1 VCLKA
6 AKKRRNSKG
15 LRSTRLF
22 SGLTSKLESG
32 LSKAIGREVSVGS
45 GHVTRRVIERM
56 FTEGGALAGVS
67 VKQLGKTLNKGE
79 FYKDAVTGSFME
91 KPEYRLGAG
100 LAILRFVESRST
112 GLVAGC
118 ANCGSICLQIIQI
131 RPQRLKKLA
140 RTLRKL
146 DRQRRSSYAEHLSC
160 FSL

>member
-1 VCLKA
+1 MGLILP
-6 AKKRRNSKG
+6 KG

-79 FYKDAVTGSFME
+79 FYKDAVTGSFIAVRKNVAIAFVVDKSKVIIKTVE
-91 KPEYRLGAG
+91 NAG
-100 LAILRFVESRST
+100 NIKEGERFTR
-112 GLVAGC
+112 VA
-118 ANCGSICLQIIQI
+118 
-131 RPQRLKKLA
+131 RP
-140 RTLRKL
+140 
-146 DRQRRSSYAEHLSC
+146 
-160 FSL
+160 F